1 MFAYALLYIDII
13 LRSFK
18 SKNTFN
24 VELLAKS
31 KTKRA
36 GFGCGGV
43 CHILCSL
50 SLALNNIQL
59 MLKDDLQF
67 GINH

>member
-1 MFAYALLYIDII
+1 MFAYVFLYIDVI

-18 SKNTFN
+18 SKNKFN
-24 VELLAKS
+24 VELLVKS

-43 CHILCSL
+43 YHISPIL
-50 SLALNNIQL
+50 SLALTNIQL
-59 MLKDDLQF
+59 MLKDDSNF
-67 GINH
+67 E

>member
-1 MFAYALLYIDII
+1 MFAFALLNIDVT

-18 SKNTFN
+18 LKNTFI

-31 KTKRA
+31 KTKHA

-43 CHILCSL
+43 CHILCGL
-50 SLALNNIQL
+50 SLALSNIQL
-59 MLKDDLQF
+59 MLKDDFNLE
-67 GINH
+67 